1 MLWSSTGRSD
11 WPQIQQTVRDRPV
24 SASSTGNKGVFCI
37 QAKVLDFA
45 EPQSYL
51 FCFED
56 LFGFFLGG
64 GCFVVWG
71 LGEVLFGCFVL
82 R

>member
-56 LFGFFLGG
+56 LFGFFWGG
-64 GCFVVWG
+64 VVLLFGVWG
-71 LGEVLFGCFVL
+71 RFYLVVLF
-82 R
+82 